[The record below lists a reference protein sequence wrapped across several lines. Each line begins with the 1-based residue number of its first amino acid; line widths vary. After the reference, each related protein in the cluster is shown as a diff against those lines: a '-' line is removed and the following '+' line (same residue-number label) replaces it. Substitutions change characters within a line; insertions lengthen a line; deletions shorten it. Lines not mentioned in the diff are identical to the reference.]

1 MINNNPLDYIE
12 QTVAVE
18 DLLIAGVSRKLRN
31 DIGYD
36 LVYLSSPND
45 FELTTAQAQV
55 LSLLVE
61 PHTVCLYN
69 LTGHS

>member
-1 MINNNPLDYIE
+1 MINNNPLEYIE

-45 FELTTAQAQV
+45 FEQQ
-55 LSLLVE
+55 
-61 PHTVCLYN
+61 YD
-69 LTGHS
+69 